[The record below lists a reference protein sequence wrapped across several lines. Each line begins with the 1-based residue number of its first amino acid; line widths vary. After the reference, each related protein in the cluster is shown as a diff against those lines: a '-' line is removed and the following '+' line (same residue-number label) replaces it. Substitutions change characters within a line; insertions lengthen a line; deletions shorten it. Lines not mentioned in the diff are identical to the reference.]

1 VRDSF
6 PLNAKVRFTQERLS
20 ILSPRDKKSLDGR
33 IGVVEGYWNGTR
45 KPTVNF
51 SEDGGRGK
59 LRLLRVDPQ
68 HLELVEASP
77 VQTEI
82 GPKIGD
88 DSDANRKLS
97 QSELDNLF
105 G

>member
-1 VRDSF
+1 MKDSF
-6 PLNAKVRFTQERLS
+6 PLHAKVRFTQERLS
-20 ILSPRDKKSLDGR
+20 ILSPRDRKSLDGR

-51 SEDGGRGK
+51 SEDGGRGQ

-68 HLELVEASP
+68 HLELVDAAPAQAQSE
-77 VQTEI
+77 
-82 GPKIGD
+82 PKIGD